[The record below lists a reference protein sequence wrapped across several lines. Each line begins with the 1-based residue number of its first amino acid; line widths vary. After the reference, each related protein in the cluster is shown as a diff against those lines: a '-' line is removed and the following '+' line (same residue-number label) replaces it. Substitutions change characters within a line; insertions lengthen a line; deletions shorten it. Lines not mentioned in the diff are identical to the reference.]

1 MAETTEFELVSPE
14 RLLLSRPVTMVIMP
28 GSEGYFGAQPGHAP
42 FIATLRPGVIDVYEG
57 DRIADRIF
65 VAGGVAEVTEARCTV
80 LAEDAVAVADLDRAK
95 VEQQVRDLTEE
106 GPHIERELALVKV
119 AGMGDKRIEAL
130 RIADIFKAVVL
141 DATLSSFVFELTGT
155 SDDLDRFIELMRQL
169 GLVEL
174 SRTGA
179 VAMSRGSEGL

>member
-65 VAGGVAEVTEARCTV
+65 VAGGVAEVTEERCTV
-80 LAEDAVAVADLDRAK
+80 LAEDAVAVGSIDRAK
-95 VEQQVRDLTEE
+95 VEQEVRDLSEDVADAKDD
-106 GPHIERELALVKV
+106 GERRSV
-119 AGMGDKRIEAL
+119 EARL
-130 RIADIFKAVVL
+130 
-141 DATLSSFVFELTGT
+141 
-155 SDDLDRFIELMRQL
+155 
-169 GLVEL
+169 
-174 SRTGA
+174 A
-179 VAMSRGSEGL
+179 VAQAKLEAVTGQPVA

>member
-14 RLLLSRPVTMVIMP
+14 RLLLSQPVTMVIMP

-95 VEQQVRDLTEE
+95 VEQQVRDLTEDVGDAKE
-106 GPHIERELALVKV
+106 EADRRVAEAKLAV
-119 AGMGDKRIEAL
+119 ARAKLEAL
-130 RIADIFKAVVL
+130 
-141 DATLSSFVFELTGT
+141 TG
-155 SDDLDRFIELMRQL
+155 E
-169 GLVEL
+169 
-174 SRTGA
+174 A
-179 VAMSRGSEGL
+179 AA

>member
-80 LAEDAVAVADLDRAK
+80 LAEDAVAVADLDRTK
-95 VEQQVRDLTEE
+95 VEQQVRDLTEDV
-106 GPHIERELALVKV
+106 GDAREDADRRAAEAKLAV
-119 AGMGDKRIEAL
+119 ARAKLEAL
-130 RIADIFKAVVL
+130 
-141 DATLSSFVFELTGT
+141 TG
-155 SDDLDRFIELMRQL
+155 QP
-169 GLVEL
+169 
-174 SRTGA
+174 A
-179 VAMSRGSEGL
+179 A

>member
-1 MAETTEFELVSPE
+1 
-14 RLLLSRPVTMVIMP
+14 MVIMP

-95 VEQQVRDLTEE
+95 VEQQVRDLTEDVGDAKE
-106 GPHIERELALVKV
+106 EADRRVAEAKLAV
-119 AGMGDKRIEAL
+119 ARAKLEAL
-130 RIADIFKAVVL
+130 TGE
-141 DATLSSFVFELTGT
+141 AT
-155 SDDLDRFIELMRQL
+155 
-169 GLVEL
+169 
-174 SRTGA
+174 A
-179 VAMSRGSEGL
+179 